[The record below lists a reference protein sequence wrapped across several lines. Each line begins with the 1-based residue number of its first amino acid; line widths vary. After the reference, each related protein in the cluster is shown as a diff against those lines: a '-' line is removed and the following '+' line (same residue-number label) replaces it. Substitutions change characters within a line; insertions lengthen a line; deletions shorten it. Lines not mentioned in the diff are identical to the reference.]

1 MDLLGRARVHHLPF
15 FASLA
20 IVVYDGTGAQKKR
33 ENVHMNGIEL
43 RARAEKLRKEWK
55 RSDTG
60 YIPDHTWHWLEEE
73 GFIED
78 ALDVPFDEEAVEFIV
93 RRIDQM
99 YAHPP
104 DRGSRRPSQKSEYNQ
119 DGGEVVEEL
128 ATKGGE
134 YIGVRAKVISEAWAG
149 LADAR
154 PDVTEFRQSVLDGR
168 LLSSEEAG
176 AIVDTP
182 SDTLGELRALE
193 LRKLGSILANDY
205 YGWNDEGAIWY
216 VLTGKAPRLRPIR
229 MRARG
234 KHPVER
240 YVPLQYDVTISVL
253 PWVPAKEV
261 ERAYRS
267 AQKQLLKGTPRETGA
282 RILEVVQFGW
292 EQFRTRGPMP
302 SWRAWFELWNQTHPD
317 KKFETWRNF
326 RQYFLRGVREAQPHY
341 IRFPQP
347 KLPAE
352 EQEMRAAEEYEIEAV
367 QSYRRIGDRYSEIT
381 FG

>member
-1 MDLLGRARVHHLPF
+1 VHHLPF

-33 ENVHMNGIEL
+33 ENVHMNRTEL
-43 RARAEKLRKEWK
+43 RIRVVKRRKELK
-55 RSDTG
+55 RSDDG
-60 YIPDHTWHWLEEE
+60 YIPDRTWQWLQEKRY
-73 GFIED
+73 IED
-78 ALDVPFDEEAVEFIV
+78 ALDMDFDEDAVEFIV
-93 RRIDQM
+93 REIDAL
-99 YAHPP
+99 YAAVPYG
-104 DRGSRRPSQKSEYNQ
+104 GSRRSAQNGKYYQ
-119 DGGEVVEEL
+119 DDGELAEEL
-128 ATKGGE
+128 TLKGGE
-134 YIGVRAKVISEAWAG
+134 YISMRAKVISEAWAG
-149 LADAR
+149 LADER

-168 LLSSEEAG
+168 LLSSEEAS
-176 AIVDTP
+176 AIVDAP
-182 SDTLGELRALE
+182 SDTLDELRVLE

-205 YGWNDEGAIWY
+205 YGWDEEGAIWY
-216 VLTGKAPRLRPIR
+216 VLTGKAPRLRPVRI
-229 MRARG
+229 RARG
-234 KHPVER
+234 KSPVP
-240 YVPLQYDVTISVL
+240 YHIPLQYDVTLSVL

-267 AQKQLLKGTPRETGA
+267 AQKQLLKGTPRESGL

-292 EQFRTRGPMP
+292 ELFRTRGPMP
-302 SWRAWFELWNQTHPD
+302 SWRAWFELWNQAYPD

-347 KLPAE
+347 KLSAE